1 MSAADPQA
9 SQPEAQAEEGPW
21 ADVQRIE
28 SWAGEVRVNLIRL
41 AALIAFYGHHLIN
54 VYLIQ
59 DDPQM
64 RGSYHVQVTA
74 VVIVWGL
81 VVLAL
86 YYCLSRRWVPP
97 ALKYVA
103 TLCDIILI
111 TALLALPGHNPS
123 SPLAVLYFLVIAAAA
138 LRLSLPLVYLATLG
152 SMAAFLV
159 ALGCYVFFQVGTE
172 EYYRPDSPYRISR
185 TYEIILLLALGA
197 AGILAGQLVRQ
208 VRRIVQGYPVA
219 VEGPAEE

>member
-9 SQPEAQAEEGPW
+9 PQPAVQADEGPW

-28 SWAGEVRVNLIRL
+28 GWAGEVRVNLIRL
-41 AALIAFYGHHLIN
+41 AALIAFYGHHLVN

-59 DDPQM
+59 DNPQL
-64 RGSYHVQVTA
+64 RGSYHAQVTA
-74 VVIVWGL
+74 VVIVWGV

-103 TLCDIILI
+103 TICDICLI

-138 LRLSLPLVYLATLG
+138 LRLSLPLVYVATLG
-152 SMAAFLV
+152 SMAAFLL
-159 ALGCYVFFQVGTE
+159 ALGCYVFQVGTE
-172 EYYRPDSPYRISR
+172 EYYRPDSPYRIPR

-197 AGILAGQLVRQ
+197 AGILTGQLVRQ

-219 VEGPAEE
+219 VEEPTEE